1 VSRGKDEAGKMVEFR
16 NQPRH
21 LPTFFDRIGV
31 KVLAFKEVA
40 EFAQRQAAPY
50 RLDVACHM
58 VCNDLFDKAF
68 QDVTLNRDSY
78 YSSRMSA
85 GGVD

>member
-16 NQPRH
+16 NQPHH
-21 LPTFFDRIGV
+21 LPTFFDGIGV

-50 RLDVACHM
+50 LRVIW
-58 VCNDLFDKAF
+58 
-68 QDVTLNRDSY
+68 
-78 YSSRMSA
+78 SA
-85 GGVD
+85 TTCSIKLSKT